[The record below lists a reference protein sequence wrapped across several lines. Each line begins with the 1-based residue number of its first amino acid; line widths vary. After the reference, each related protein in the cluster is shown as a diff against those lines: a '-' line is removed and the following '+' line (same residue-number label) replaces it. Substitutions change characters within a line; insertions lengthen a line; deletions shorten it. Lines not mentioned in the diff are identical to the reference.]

1 MMNVRPYRTAL
12 LNTVKTSGQAVVARR
27 SLVRTR
33 AQAGSPTE
41 EDPDVVK
48 VTIKQ
53 PLGITLAENVSES
66 LVFVESIDPGSNAD
80 KSGQVSVGDVLVGCS
95 GVVLKEAKLSGSF
108 EKEGYGQRPYDNWET
123 VYFDCRGKKYETIMA
138 ALSSN
143 NPRWG
148 INTITL
154 GLKKKK

>member
-1 MMNVRPYRTAL
+1 MFSIQRYQTTNVSISRPGSSRLQNRWSRLRASES
-12 LNTVKTSGQAVVARR
+12 SGQEAR
-27 SLVRTR
+27 T
-33 AQAGSPTE
+33 
-41 EDPDVVK
+41 VK

-53 PLGITLAENVSES
+53 PLGIILAEDVKNNCI
-66 LVFVESIDPGSNAD
+66 FVEEIEPGSNAEEHD
-80 KSGQVSVGDVLVGCS
+80 IHVGDVLVGCS

-123 VYFDCRGKKYETIMA
+123 IWVDTRGLQYETVMS
-138 ALSSN
+138 ALRSN

-154 GLKKKK
+154 ELLRGLSS

>member
-1 MMNVRPYRTAL
+1 MKIDMFSIQRCQRANVSISRAGDSRVHKQWCRASQSSGGE
-12 LNTVKTSGQAVVARR
+12 VKT
-27 SLVRTR
+27 
-33 AQAGSPTE
+33 
-41 EDPDVVK
+41 VK

-53 PLGITLAENVSES
+53 PLGIVLAEDVENNCI
-66 LVFVESIDPGSNAD
+66 FVEEIEPGSNAQEHD
-80 KSGQVSVGDVLVGCS
+80 VTVGDVLVGCS

-123 VYFDCRGKKYETIMA
+123 VWVDARGLQYETVMS
-138 ALSSN
+138 ALRSN

-154 GLKKKK
+154 ELQKVSS